1 MFATCPDLVRY
12 FTGVGIFTV
21 GILRWIFPLFLF
33 RVVIPEFCCSVSTFY
48 LPVFYLLDVAYV
60 FQQEFGTWEVI
71 FMKYI
76 FDLDE
81 PAVATA
87 FFDG

>member
-1 MFATCPDLVRY
+1 MFTFCL
-12 FTGVGIFTV
+12 
-21 GILRWIFPLFLF
+21 PL
-33 RVVIPEFCCSVSTFY
+33 
-48 LPVFYLLDVAYV
+48 FYLLDAAYV

-81 PAVATA
+81 PAVATVC
-87 FFDG
+87 FDGYLAYSLAILRKVVVILVSIWASIVLAPSRVRTATEAVLSGNV